1 MDIFHKCAGF
11 SLGKADLIR
20 RFMSKKKEEL
30 FLKEK
35 EPFLEGIIKK
45 GASRK
50 DAEKYWNELVE
61 FAKYAFNKSHAAAYA
76 VISYQT
82 AYLKYHYPIE
92 YMCGVLICAKIEK
105 LPVYQ

>member
-45 GASRK
+45 GHQ
-50 DAEKYWNELVE
+50 EKMQKNIGT
-61 FAKYAFNKSHAAAYA
+61 N
-76 VISYQT
+76 
-82 AYLKYHYPIE
+82 
-92 YMCGVLICAKIEK
+92 
-105 LPVYQ
+105 